1 MMTNEVKK
9 ARGISPFYLALLMI
23 AFILSLTAL
32 YIAFEEIIVQT
43 EASDAYSF
51 LAIGLGGLAFSV
63 YMLFQM
69 RTKPTHSILEVPQ
82 VLTTLECPKCDFKNI
97 RNFQREDFIFKKE
110 GTCQKCNE
118 AMTIT
123 GIYREPQKK
132 K

>member
-32 YIAFEEIIVQT
+32 YIAFEEILVQT
-43 EASDAYSF
+43 ESYEAYSF

-69 RTKPTHSILEVPQ
+69 RSKPTHSILEVPR

-97 RNFQREDFIFKKE
+97 RDFKREDFIFKKE

-118 AMTIT
+118 TMTIT
-123 GIYREPQKK
+123 GIYREPEKK